1 MSPTSESSYAESSG
15 TQSTASAEDGWS
27 SITDPSERRK
37 VQNRIAQRKFREKV
51 RQQREE
57 AKREADNQRHAA
69 GSYSTPE
76 PEEADGVE
84 EGLPWGSISL
94 RHVIRS
100 GRTKEQSSR
109 ETSIY
114 AAASK
119 AGGSSRL
126 GLHLIDN
133 YARGSPAWAAWKA
146 HFAPLTGPIPSG
158 WHDWSEAPA

>member
-1 MSPTSESSYAESSG
+1 MSPKSEASHAESSAA
-15 TQSTASAEDGWS
+15 QSTASAEDDWGT
-27 SITDPSERRK
+27 ITDPGERRK

-51 RQQREE
+51 RQQRQE
-57 AKREADNQRHAA
+57 AEREAENQLLAA

-114 AAASK
+114 AAASE

-146 HFAPLTGPIPSG
+146 RFAPVSGPIPTG
-158 WHDWSEAPA
+158 WHD